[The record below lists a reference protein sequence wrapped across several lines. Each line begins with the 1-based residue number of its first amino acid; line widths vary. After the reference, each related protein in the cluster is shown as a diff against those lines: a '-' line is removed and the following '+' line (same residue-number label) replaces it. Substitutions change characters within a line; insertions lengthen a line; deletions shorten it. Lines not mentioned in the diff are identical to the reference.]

1 MKTNRTSFS
10 PVSPYREKR
19 PASSKLIFIV
29 CEGAATEI
37 DYFQKVISDRFEN
50 IKTKVQ
56 VINIH
61 YDILLKKPKDRTDKE
76 NKILN
81 SSNPK
86 NFLEK
91 MNKFIS
97 EKKRIYEFTKHDDE
111 FWLIM
116 DVDKHTSEE
125 NIESWNQVL
134 DDCDEKMYKYAISN
148 PFFELWL
155 LLHHDDV
162 NTEDF
167 KYAVTE
173 NHSYEKTSHFRDRL
187 RYLGVSLKNQK
198 HIRNPD
204 DYTKD
209 KIMKAVERAESL
221 DKSGERYPTNLGST
235 IYKLIKLLVE
245 YNNSSE

>member
-1 MKTNRTSFS
+1 MMTNRTSFS

-19 PASSKLIFIV
+19 PVSCKLIFVV
-29 CEGAATEI
+29 CEGIATEI
-37 DYFQKVISDRFEN
+37 DYFQKVIAKHFEN
-50 IKTKVQ
+50 IKTKIQ

-61 YDILLKKPKDRTDKE
+61 NDILQKKHDDRTDEE
-76 NKILN
+76 NKVLS

-86 NFLEK
+86 NLLEK
-91 MNKFIS
+91 MDKFIS
-97 EKKRIYEFTKHDDE
+97 ENERSYEFTKHDDE

-116 DVDKHTSEE
+116 DVDNHTSKE

-134 DDCDEKMYKYAISN
+134 DDCDKKVYKYAVSN

-162 NTEDF
+162 KPEDF
-167 KYAVTE
+167 NYAVTE
-173 NHSYEKTSHFRDRL
+173 NHPYEKTHHFRDRL
-187 RYLGVSLKNQK
+187 RNLGVSLKNKK

-209 KIMKAVERAESL
+209 KIMKAVERAELL
-221 DKSGERYPTNLGST
+221 DKNDERYPTNLGST
-235 IYKLIKLLVE
+235 TYRLIKLLVE
-245 YNNSSE
+245 YDNSSE